1 MTPRLQSM
9 ASYIAALLRI
19 RNELSTSAGPELRA
33 VEAALAAFTKELQAA
48 QRKRQAAYVVSS
60 LCSSRFLLRQ
70 RTSDCGGVKG
80 LGAGAGAGRGGDAGF
95 CVPSLAI
102 VPAICCWLPAS
113 RSTLCRKLA
122 SAAGIS
128 LSCCNSCFSC
138 AKSSLSC
145 CSSGEAVA
153 CGAAAVC
160 SGAAC
165 GTDAVSGANEA
176 SCGHEV
182 AIIALAA
189 SPYHCQSKV
198 AQTPIENTIRKRTR
212 PREALLPSDG
222 RIPSRAEPAIAS
234 SPGRATS
241 GWCAAS
247 RKRPPAL
254 ASSLSTSAAFR
265 PMRSRKCALK
275 SSGNLGGVGVTVE
288 FIGTPPLSSSWFAV
302 SHHPVARPRPRRGGR
317 AAKQAYYGG
326 QQCRLTWLM

>member
-1 MTPRLQSM
+1 MQP
-9 ASYIAALLRI
+9 AAL
-19 RNELSTSAGPELRA
+19 SCA
-33 VEAALAAFTKELQAA
+33 
-48 QRKRQAAYVVSS
+48 
-60 LCSSRFLLRQ
+60 RQ
-70 RTSDCGGVKG
+70 RTSDSGSVTG

-102 VPAICCWLPAS
+102 VPAICCWVPAS

-160 SGAAC
+160 SGATC

-189 SPYHCQSKV
+189 SPYNCQAKV
-198 AQTPIENTIRKRTR
+198 VQTPIENTIRKRTR

-222 RIPSRAEPAIAS
+222 RIISSRSAIES
-234 SPGRATS
+234 SPARARSGWIAATS
-241 GWCAAS
+241 GWGAAL
-247 RKRPPAL
+247 RKGPPTL
-254 ASSLSTSAAFR
+254 VSSPPTSAGYLAPPRAGPSSFKRVDKSRAQARRGPGREAR
-265 PMRSRKCALK
+265 PAEDRQRDRTERAKAAYILKVARS
-275 SSGNLGGVGVTVE
+275 LG
-288 FIGTPPLSSSWFAV
+288 IGT
-302 SHHPVARPRPRRGGR
+302 
-317 AAKQAYYGG
+317 
-326 QQCRLTWLM
+326 